1 MYTWA
6 KKYVGIPFVTSG
18 RDMSGCDCYGLVRM
32 ILMNEYGFDLPML
45 LGDYSN
51 ALNIAETKWL
61 FMQNVPILCG
71 EKINE
76 PEEKA
81 VALMRFG
88 GRLCHIGLYAGD
100 GCIIHSRHKVGVV
113 IERLS
118 SPTLAGCVEGW
129 YRVDKSYSMSQS
141 VLERKN

>member
-1 MYTWA
+1 MYEWA

-18 RDMSGCDCYGLVRM
+18 RDMSGCDCYGLVRL
-32 ILMNEYGFDLPML
+32 ILANEYGFDLPML
-45 LGDYSN
+45 LGDYTN
-51 ALNIAETKWL
+51 ALNIAETKRL
-61 FMQNVPILCG
+61 FMQNVPVLCG
-71 EKINE
+71 EKISE

-88 GRLCHIGLYAGD
+88 GRLCHVGLYAGD
-100 GCIIHSRHKVGVV
+100 GCIIHSRHNIGVV

-118 SPTLAGCVEGW
+118 SPGLAGCVEGW